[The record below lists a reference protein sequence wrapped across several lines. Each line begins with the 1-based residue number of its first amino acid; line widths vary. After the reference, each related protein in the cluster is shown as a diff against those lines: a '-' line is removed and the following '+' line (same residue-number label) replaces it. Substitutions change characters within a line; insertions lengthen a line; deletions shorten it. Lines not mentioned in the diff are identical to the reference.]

1 VISRETTGNALDI
14 CSMLMHFSFIYL
26 CDGGSRGHDHM
37 VVGFMTTYATVPITT
52 NVVSSNPAT
61 AMSTQ
66 YNSM

>member
-1 VISRETTGNALDI
+1 
-14 CSMLMHFSFIYL
+14 MLMHFSFIYL
-26 CDGGSRGHDHM
+26 CDGGSRGHDHI

-66 YNSM
+66 YNIM